1 MLTLYIFS
9 YTFTCMAFFNISRQ
23 QIKTHFVLY
32 LIEAYTII
40 THKINLIYNY
50 ISNVFN
56 DYMYYTN
63 LN

>member
-1 MLTLYIFS
+1 
-9 YTFTCMAFFNISRQ
+9 MAFFNISRQ